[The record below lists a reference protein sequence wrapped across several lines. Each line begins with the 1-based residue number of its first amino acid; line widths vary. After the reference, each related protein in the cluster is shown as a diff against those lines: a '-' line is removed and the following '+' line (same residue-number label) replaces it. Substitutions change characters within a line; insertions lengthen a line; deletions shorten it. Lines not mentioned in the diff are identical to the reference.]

1 MMELTKEAIE
11 KIEQLTRDTQEIID
25 IGGEKFCAGQLKEII
40 PYQAFADP
48 IELYS
53 LTGLVDYLKSD
64 EAEHDIGSENSVI
77 IHVDGPRLVEV
88 ISMLNGKQRKRETL
102 ARVCINDRFTKFN
115 FGEWFSHQAFMI
127 SLMSHFKDCPN
138 KAALL
143 KLLGTITDE
152 NVTTSEDDGVTQKI
166 TCRVGLILNKE
177 QEIPNPMELTPWRT
191 FREVDQPT
199 SPFLFRLRK
208 DQRGRDFPEC
218 ALFPCDG
225 GEWRLNAVANIVAYL
240 SQALPNQ
247 LVIG

>member
-1 MMELTKEAIE
+1 MMDLTKEAIE
-11 KIEQLTRDTQEIID
+11 KIEQLTRDTQKIEDID
-25 IGGEKFCAGQLKEII
+25 GEKYCAGNLKEII

-53 LTGLVDYLKSD
+53 LTGLVDYLKS
-64 EAEHDIGSENSVI
+64 SEFSLDLGNRECIV
-77 IHVDGPRLVEV
+77 HVDGPRLIEV
-88 ISMLNGKQRKRETL
+88 VTHLQGKQRKRETL
-102 ARVCINDRFTKFN
+102 ARVCINDRFDRFH
-115 FGEWFSHQAFMI
+115 FGEWFSHQGFMI
-127 SLMSHFKDCPN
+127 ALMSHFKDNDN

-177 QEIPNPMELTPWRT
+177 QEIPNPMELIPWRT
-191 FREVDQPT
+191 FREVEQPT

-218 ALFPCDG
+218 ALFECDG
-225 GEWRLNAVANIVAYL
+225 GEWKLDAVANIIAYL
-240 SQALPNQ
+240 SQALPSQ